1 MRRRRVPHLNRPE
14 HARDPIDDDNKV
26 CRRRALDLLARR
38 EHSRLELKHKLLAR
52 AFVPTLV
59 DDVLDAL
66 QADGLLDE
74 GRFLESF
81 IRTRIGK
88 GQGPTRIV
96 AELDQRGIDR
106 GRVRAWLRGSELDW
120 PSLAAGVRE
129 KRFGPSRPESFA
141 DRARQTR
148 YLQYRGFEIDQIKAA
163 LELAG
168 KSD

>member
-1 MRRRRVPHLNRPE
+1 MRRRRVPHSNRPE
-14 HARDPIDDDNKV
+14 HARDPVDVDKV

-38 EHSRLELKHKLLAR
+38 EHSRLELERKLLAR
-52 AFVPTLV
+52 EFVPALV
-59 DDVLDAL
+59 EDVLDAL

-96 AELDQRGIDR
+96 AELNQRGIDR
-106 GRVRAWLRGSELDW
+106 GRAQAWLRGSELDW

-129 KRFGPSRPESFA
+129 KRFGPSRPESFKE
-141 DRARQTR
+141 RARQTK
-148 YLQYRGFEIDQIKAA
+148 YLQYRGFELDQIKEA

-168 KSD
+168 ESD

>member
-1 MRRRRVPHLNRPE
+1 MPHSNRPE
-14 HARDPIDDDNKV
+14 HARDPVDVDKV

-38 EHSRLELKHKLLAR
+38 EHSRLELERKLLAR
-52 AFVPTLV
+52 EFVPALV
-59 DDVLDAL
+59 EDVLDAL

-96 AELDQRGIDR
+96 AELNQRGIDR
-106 GRVRAWLRGSELDW
+106 GRAQAWLRGSELNW

-129 KRFGPSRPESFA
+129 KRFGPNRPESFKE
-141 DRARQTR
+141 RARQTK
-148 YLQYRGFEIDQIKAA
+148 YLQYRGFELDQIKEA

-168 KSD
+168 GSD

>member
-1 MRRRRVPHLNRPE
+1 MRRRRVPNSNRPE
-14 HARDPIDDDNKV
+14 HARDPVDVDKV
-26 CRRRALDLLARR
+26 CRRRALALLARR
-38 EHSRLELKHKLLAR
+38 EHSRLELERKLLDR
-52 AFVPTLV
+52 EFVPALV
-59 DDVLDAL
+59 EDVLDAL

-96 AELDQRGIDR
+96 AELNQRGIDR
-106 GRVRAWLRGSELDW
+106 GRAQAWLRGSELDW

-129 KRFGPSRPESFA
+129 KRFGPSRPESFKE
-141 DRARQTR
+141 RARQTK
-148 YLQYRGFEIDQIKAA
+148 YLQYRGFELDQIKEA

-168 KSD
+168 ESD

>member
-1 MRRRRVPHLNRPE
+1 MRRRRVPHSSRPE
-14 HARDPIDDDNKV
+14 HARDPVDVDKV
-26 CRRRALDLLARR
+26 CRRRALALLARR
-38 EHSRLELKHKLLAR
+38 EHSRLELERKLLVR
-52 AFVPTLV
+52 EFVPALV
-59 DDVLDAL
+59 EDVLDAL

-96 AELDQRGIDR
+96 AELDQRGIAR
-106 GRVRAWLRGSELDW
+106 GRAQAWLRGSELDW

-129 KRFGPSRPESFA
+129 KRFGPSRPESFKE
-141 DRARQTR
+141 RARQTK
-148 YLQYRGFEIDQIKAA
+148 YLQYRGFELDQIKEA

-168 KSD
+168 ESD

>member
-14 HARDPIDDDNKV
+14 HVRDPVDVDKV

-38 EHSRLELKHKLLAR
+38 EHSRLELERKLLAR
-52 AFVPTLV
+52 EFVPALV
-59 DDVLDAL
+59 EDVLDAL

-96 AELDQRGIDR
+96 AELNQRGIARDR
-106 GRVRAWLRGSELDW
+106 AQAWLRGSELDW

-129 KRFGPSRPESFA
+129 KRFGPSRPESFKE
-141 DRARQTR
+141 RARQTK
-148 YLQYRGFEIDQIKAA
+148 YLQYRGFELDQIKEA

-168 KSD
+168 ESD

>member
-1 MRRRRVPHLNRPE
+1 MPHSNRPE
-14 HARDPIDDDNKV
+14 HARDPVDVDKV

-38 EHSRLELKHKLLAR
+38 EHSRLELERKLLAR
-52 AFVPTLV
+52 TFVPALV
-59 DDVLDAL
+59 EDVLDAL

-96 AELDQRGIDR
+96 AELSERGIDR
-106 GRVRAWLRGSELDW
+106 GRAQAWLRGSELDW

-129 KRFGPSRPESFA
+129 KRFGSSGPESFKE
-141 DRARQTR
+141 RARQTK
-148 YLQYRGFEIDQIKAA
+148 YLQYRGFELDQIKEA

-168 KSD
+168 ESD